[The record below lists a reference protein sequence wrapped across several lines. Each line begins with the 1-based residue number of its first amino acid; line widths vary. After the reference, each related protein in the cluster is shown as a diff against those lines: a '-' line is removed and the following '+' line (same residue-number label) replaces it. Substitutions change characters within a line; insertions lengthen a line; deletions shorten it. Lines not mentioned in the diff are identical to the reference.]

1 MENKSTKMKLYSE
14 EITELINDIE
24 EVEKSK
30 DLLLDNFKSMFL
42 ELSTNN

>member
-1 MENKSTKMKLYSE
+1 MKKESTKLNLYSE

>member
-1 MENKSTKMKLYSE
+1 MEKRLNLYSE

-24 EVEKSK
+24 EVETSK

>member
-1 MENKSTKMKLYSE
+1 MKNKLSKLNFYSE

-24 EVEKSK
+24 EVEASK

>member
-1 MENKSTKMKLYSE
+1 MKHEFTKMKLYSE
-14 EITELINDIE
+14 EITELISDIE
-24 EVEKSK
+24 EVEQSK